1 MERQCH
7 NFDAQRAGRGSALR
21 QLTILFSDLSSSV
34 DLSAQMD
41 CLDYVNLLHGL
52 RSMFRTSIERH
63 GGVIARL
70 QGDGVLAVFGH
81 DGSADDDGYR
91 AICCALELHEA
102 ARAFSLGFGSK
113 MSAALHTGIY
123 SGPTYLECGDLER
136 GRFDLIGNAP
146 NLAARLSA
154 VADRDAIFV
163 TEEVI
168 ARHLHDFSVARR
180 QELQIKGWS
189 KPVTAFSVA
198 SRVERPAPAPK
209 HAEAINYEKPSL
221 GLNYLGADG
230 YAF

>member
-1 MERQCH
+1 MEHQCH
-7 NFDAQRAGRGSALR
+7 NSDAQGADRDNSLR
-21 QLTILFSDLSSSV
+21 HLTILFSDLSSSV

-41 CLDYVNLLHGL
+41 CFDYVNFLHAL
-52 RSMFRTSIERH
+52 RALFRTSIERH

-102 ARAFSLGFGSK
+102 ARAVSLGLGSK

-123 SGPTYLECGDLER
+123 SGPTYLESGDLER

-168 ARHLHDFSVARR
+168 TPHLHDFSVARR

-189 KPVTAFSVA
+189 KPVMAFSVA
-198 SRVERPAPAPK
+198 RRAERPEPAPK
-209 HAEAINYEKPSL
+209 HAEPINFEGPSL